1 MQRFRGKTLA
11 QPTTYQLLVS
21 LNVKTSLSILSLLL
35 LLTGTATLPS
45 TAAAQPP
52 AQVQRDPSKLHL
64 ASGSALLIDLN
75 TNQELYASHADRV
88 VPIASVTKLMTAMV
102 VLDAKL
108 PMDEML
114 TMTIANNP
122 EMKGVYSRVRLGSQL
137 DRRETLLITLMSSE
151 NRAANSLANAY
162 PGGYPAFIKAMNA
175 KARSLGMAHTRY
187 VEPTGL
193 STQNVS
199 TARDLAKLLMAS
211 RKYPMLSELSTTREK
226 TVAFR
231 KPNYTLGF
239 RNTDH
244 LVNKSN
250 WDIKLTK
257 TGFTNEAG
265 HCLVLL
271 TRMDNRP
278 VAMVIL
284 DAFGKYTHFADA
296 SRMRQWLETGAAK
309 PAPQWPCST
318 RQTGRT
324 RDAWFPS
331 KLKRSR
337 WGLCRPQ
344 SYHACVLTIPPA
356 LLPPDVCSASSNCA
370 VACRISPLMVAML
383 ACLALTA
390 AILAV
395 SSIFCA
401 INWASCFCSSANC
414 FCSFL
419 IISRNCLMCA
429 GSELSLLPWAPWA
442 WPPPF
447 ALEAS
452 V

>member
-1 MQRFRGKTLA
+1 MQRFFGENPAK
-11 QPTTYQLLVS
+11 PTTYLLLVS

-35 LLTGTATLPS
+35 LLTGTSTLAT
-45 TAAAQPP
+45 TAAAAPP
-52 AQVQRDPSKLHL
+52 PSQAQRDPAKLHL

-75 TNQELYASHADRV
+75 SNKELYASHADRV

-108 PMDEML
+108 PMDEQL

-151 NRAANSLANAY
+151 NRAANSLANHY
-162 PGGYPAFIKAMNA
+162 PGGYGAFIKAMNA
-175 KARSLGMAHTRY
+175 KARSLGMSHTRY

-193 STQNVS
+193 STLNVS
-199 TARDLAKLLMAS
+199 TVRDLGKLLLAS
-211 RKYPMLSELSTTREK
+211 RNYPLLSDLSTTREK

-296 SRMRQWLETGAAK
+296 SRMRQWLETGATK
-309 PAPQWPCST
+309 PAP
-318 RQTGRT
+318 
-324 RDAWFPS
+324 
-331 KLKRSR
+331 
-337 WGLCRPQ
+337 
-344 SYHACVLTIPPA
+344 
-356 LLPPDVCSASSNCA
+356 A
-370 VACRISPLMVAML
+370 VAMQYKAERRKVVAD
-383 ACLALTA
+383 
-390 AILAV
+390 
-395 SSIFCA
+395 
-401 INWASCFCSSANC
+401 
-414 FCSFL
+414 
-419 IISRNCLMCA
+419 
-429 GSELSLLPWAPWA
+429 
-442 WPPPF
+442 
-447 ALEAS
+447 
-452 V
+452 